1 MLIFFVNIFTI
12 YETLFENVIT
22 ILPVTYQN
30 RTKMPGKIGSV
41 WFIFKKWKVISTIYK
56 LFEYNFW
63 WNCLEF
69 SIKMDLTIQM
79 KIFKNLKHRHAIC
92 LKSGDRFFT
101 SPTMLGCETKAD
113 ICSEIKENF
122 ILFCCKFSTIVVAV
136 INWHGLITRSIPRR
150 KAPCKRNR

>member
-56 LFEYNFW
+56 PFEYNFW

-101 SPTMLGCETKAD
+101 SPTMLGCETKPISALK
-113 ICSEIKENF
+113 SKKM
-122 ILFCCKFSTIVVAV
+122 LFYFVVSFRQ
-136 INWHGLITRSIPRR
+136 LLSLL
-150 KAPCKRNR
+150 